1 MNNTIDGAPE
11 HELLE
16 YSQTHDKQVL
26 QSTTFKRIA
35 TDFSLANKKVLDIGC
50 SVGSHMQRFGAGS
63 VGITTNPKEVSLGK
77 VIHRDIRLGNVERL
91 DEVLQSEEA
100 FDVIWCNNIFE
111 HLLSPHAFLVNL
123 KRFATPDTI
132 IILGTPMVPW
142 PTQLML
148 FRRFRGALASAHV
161 NFFTKK
167 TYTLTVKFTGWSVEN
182 ISTYKT
188 PSKLLNLLL
197 TPFWPHLYLIAKN
210 DSAYRY
216 HKKKLNEWE
225 HDPLYQPLIEIMNN
239 GGK

>member
-100 FDVIWCNNIFE
+100 F
-111 HLLSPHAFLVNL
+111 
-123 KRFATPDTI
+123 
-132 IILGTPMVPW
+132 
-142 PTQLML
+142 
-148 FRRFRGALASAHV
+148 
-161 NFFTKK
+161 
-167 TYTLTVKFTGWSVEN
+167 
-182 ISTYKT
+182 
-188 PSKLLNLLL
+188 
-197 TPFWPHLYLIAKN
+197 
-210 DSAYRY
+210 
-216 HKKKLNEWE
+216 
-225 HDPLYQPLIEIMNN
+225 
-239 GGK
+239 